1 MKIKTMLLG
10 LLMPLML
17 YGAGA
22 QIVIAQSPQDTVCNQ
37 VSSLDNSCT
46 TKDDKLF
53 GDTGL
58 ISRIINI
65 ITFIAGSVAVII
77 IVIAGLMYVLSG
89 GNPENT
95 RRAKDAIIYAVIGL
109 VVAIAARIIVT
120 FVIGRI

>member
-1 MKIKTMLLG
+1 MLLG

-37 VSSLDNSCT
+37 VSSLDNSCK

-53 GDTGL
+53 GANGL
-58 ISRIINI
+58 IPRIINI
-65 ITFIAGSVAVII
+65 ATFIAGSVAVII

-109 VVAIAARIIVT
+109 VVAIAARIIVY
-120 FVIGRI
+120 FIIGRI